1 VSLSSAKGLLSRV
14 DHMLGHTAS
23 LGKSE
28 KTEIISS
35 IFSKHKSVRLEINYK
50 KKLKKNQH
58 MEINPML
65 LNNQWI
71 TGETKQKIK
80 TYLETNENNHDSKPI
95 GYSKS
100 SSERAVYKQ

>member
-1 VSLSSAKGLLSRV
+1 
-14 DHMLGHTAS
+14 
-23 LGKSE
+23 
-28 KTEIISS
+28 
-35 IFSKHKSVRLEINYK
+35 
-50 KKLKKNQH
+50 

-95 GYSKS
+95 GYRKS
-100 SSERAVYKQ
+100 SSKREVYKQ